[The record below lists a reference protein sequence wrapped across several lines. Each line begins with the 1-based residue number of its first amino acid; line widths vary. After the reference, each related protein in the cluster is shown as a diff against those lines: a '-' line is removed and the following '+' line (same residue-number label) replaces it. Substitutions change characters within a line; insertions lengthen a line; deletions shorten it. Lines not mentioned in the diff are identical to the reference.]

1 MTNALLLLWAAAIP
15 LMMSPGPANLSLA
28 SIGVAFGFRRGLP
41 FLAGIVTGTTG
52 VLLLIAFGITAALLA
67 QPGLTQALTIVAAIY
82 ILYLAWKIASAPVQ
96 KSETSATK
104 APAVFPGLVL
114 ALANPKAFAAI
125 GAAYAGQTLHQ
136 GDLFLDALLKIA
148 ALFPVILVSGTGWLT
163 FGAVFSEL
171 LSRPRIGR
179 IFNISFAVML
189 VIFAVSA
196 LLQ

>member
-104 APAVFPGLVL
+104 APAVFS
-114 ALANPKAFAAI
+114 
-125 GAAYAGQTLHQ
+125 GAG
-136 GDLFLDALLKIA
+136 
-148 ALFPVILVSGTGWLT
+148 SGTCQPEGICRHW
-163 FGAVFSEL
+163 
-171 LSRPRIGR
+171 RPPMPDKPFIRAICSWTR
-179 IFNISFAVML
+179 C
-189 VIFAVSA
+189 
-196 LLQ
+196 